1 MNTGVALAVAM
12 TIAVPSFASAQTTAR
27 ATPEQQRRHDKIA
40 IMEAAL
46 AGSVKAGAQ
55 EVAREVQSSTPGA
68 MLFTGQARARGFTLD
83 GYGVFFHVEIPAL
96 DLSVMWT
103 AQMIERDAL
112 RRAELQAQPHPT
124 TRQDSTGDITAAA
137 EQALRSATADDPGQK
152 YRDAVK
158 RALIDA
164 MLDYS
169 KPMDLQPEEWL
180 TVAARGSDSAFLPG
194 EIYQQTT
201 LLLRVKGSDLADFL
215 ANRLTRD
222 EVRQKVEVR
231 QF

>member
-1 MNTGVALAVAM
+1 M
-12 TIAVPSFASAQTTAR
+12 TIAAPVVAGAQTTAR

-103 AQMIERDAL
+103 AQMIERGAL
-112 RRAELQAQPHPT
+112 RRAESQPEAQPQAT
-124 TRQDSTGDITAAA
+124 TRQDATGDISAAA

-152 YRDAVK
+152 WRDAVK

-222 EVRQKVEVR
+222 EVRLKVEVR

>member
-1 MNTGVALAVAM
+1 
-12 TIAVPSFASAQTTAR
+12 
-27 ATPEQQRRHDKIA
+27 
-40 IMEAAL
+40 
-46 AGSVKAGAQ
+46 
-55 EVAREVQSSTPGA
+55 
-68 MLFTGQARARGFTLD
+68 
-83 GYGVFFHVEIPAL
+83 
-96 DLSVMWT
+96 
-103 AQMIERDAL
+103 
-112 RRAELQAQPHPT
+112 
-124 TRQDSTGDITAAA
+124 
-137 EQALRSATADDPGQK
+137 
-152 YRDAVK
+152 
-158 RALIDA
+158 